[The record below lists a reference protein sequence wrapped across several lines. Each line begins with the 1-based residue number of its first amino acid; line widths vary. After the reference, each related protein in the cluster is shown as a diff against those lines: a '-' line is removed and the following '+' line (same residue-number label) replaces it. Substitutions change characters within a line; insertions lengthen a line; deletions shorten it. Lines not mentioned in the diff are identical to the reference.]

1 MRRPLTVLSGA
12 IAGFGLY
19 RFLVGRRRAPA
30 YEGPPEPGLEPEPGE
45 DPRAEELRR
54 RLAEARTMVEEREE
68 FESAETPVDRA
79 EPAPEVDERRRRI
92 HDEGRETAQ
101 RMRRRPSGD

>member
-1 MRRPLTVLSGA
+1 VRRLLTLLSGA

-19 RFLVGRRRAPA
+19 RLLTGRRSAPVYEAPA
-30 YEGPPEPGLEPEPGE
+30 EPEPRE

-68 FESAETPVDRA
+68 FEAAETPVDRA
-79 EPAPEVDERRRRI
+79 EPAPEVDERRRRV
-92 HDEGRETAQ
+92 HEEGRRAAE
-101 RMRRRPSGD
+101 RMRRRPSGA

>member
-1 MRRPLTVLSGA
+1 VRRLLTLLSGA

-19 RFLVGRRRAPA
+19 RLLAGRRPAPV
-30 YEGPPEPGLEPEPGE
+30 YEAPPTPEPRD

-68 FESAETPVDRA
+68 FEAAETPVDRA
-79 EPAPEVDERRRRI
+79 EPAPEVGERRKRV
-92 HDEGRETAQ
+92 HDEGRRTAE
-101 RMRRRPSGD
+101 RMRRRPER

>member
-1 MRRPLTVLSGA
+1 MRRLLTLLSGA

-19 RFLVGRRRAPA
+19 RLLAGRRSAPVFEEPPA
-30 YEGPPEPGLEPEPGE
+30 PEPRE

-68 FESAETPVDRA
+68 FEAAETPVDRA
-79 EPAPEVDERRRRI
+79 EPAREVDERRRRV
-92 HDEGRETAQ
+92 HDEGRRTAE

>member
-1 MRRPLTVLSGA
+1 MRRLLTLLSGA

-19 RFLVGRRRAPA
+19 RLLAGRRQAPV
-30 YEGPPEPGLEPEPGE
+30 YEGPPEPEPGD

-54 RLAEARTMVEEREE
+54 RLAEARTIVEEREE
-68 FESAETPVDRA
+68 FEAAETPVDRA
-79 EPAPEVDERRRRI
+79 EPAPEVDERRRRV
-92 HDEGRETAQ
+92 HDEGRRTAE

>member
-1 MRRPLTVLSGA
+1 VRRLLTLLSGA

-19 RFLVGRRRAPA
+19 RLVAGRRPAPVF
-30 YEGPPEPGLEPEPGE
+30 EPSPEPEPRE

-68 FESAETPVDRA
+68 FEAAETPVDRA
-79 EPAPEVDERRRRI
+79 EPAPEVDERRRRV
-92 HDEGRETAQ
+92 HDEGRRTAQ

>member
-1 MRRPLTVLSGA
+1 MRRLLTLLSGA

-19 RFLVGRRRAPA
+19 RLLAGRRPAPV
-30 YEGPPEPGLEPEPGE
+30 YEGPPEPRE

-68 FESAETPVDRA
+68 FEAAETPVDRA
-79 EPAPEVDERRRRI
+79 EPAPEVDERRRRV
-92 HDEGRETAQ
+92 HDEGRRAAE
-101 RMRRRPSGD
+101 RMRRRPSGG

>member
-1 MRRPLTVLSGA
+1 MRRLLTLLSGA

-19 RFLVGRRRAPA
+19 RLVASRRRVPVF
-30 YEGPPEPGLEPEPGE
+30 EGPPEPRE

-54 RLAEARTMVEEREE
+54 RLAESRTMVEEREE

-79 EPAPEVDERRRRI
+79 EPAPDVEARRTRL
-92 HDEGRETAQ
+92 HEEGRRTAE
-101 RMRRRPSGD
+101 RMRRRPSGG

>member
-1 MRRPLTVLSGA
+1 VRRLLTLLSGA

-19 RFLVGRRRAPA
+19 RLLARRRSAPV
-30 YEGPPEPGLEPEPGE
+30 YEAPPEAEPPA

-68 FESAETPVDRA
+68 FEAAETPVDRA
-79 EPAPEVDERRRRI
+79 EPAPEVDERRRRV
-92 HDEGRETAQ
+92 HEEGRETAE
-101 RMRRRPSGD
+101 RMRRRRGS

>member
-1 MRRPLTVLSGA
+1 MRRLLTLLSGA

-19 RFLVGRRRAPA
+19 RLLAARRRAPA
-30 YEGPPEPGLEPEPGE
+30 YEAPPEPEPGD

-68 FESAETPVDRA
+68 FEAAETPVDEA
-79 EPAPEVDERRRRI
+79 EPAPGLDERRRRV
-92 HDEGRETAQ
+92 HERARGTARKMRETG
-101 RMRRRPSGD
+101 SE

>member
-1 MRRPLTVLSGA
+1 VRRLLTLLSGA

-19 RFLVGRRRAPA
+19 RLLAGRRRAPV
-30 YEGPPEPGLEPEPGE
+30 YEGPPEPRD

-54 RLAEARTMVEEREE
+54 RLAEARTIVEEREE
-68 FESAETPVDRA
+68 FEAAETPVDRA
-79 EPAPEVDERRRRI
+79 EPAPEVDERRRRV
-92 HDEGRETAQ
+92 HDEGRRSAE

>member
-19 RFLVGRRRAPA
+19 RLLLSRRRRPA
-30 YEGPPEPGLEPEPGE
+30 VEPPPEPRE
-45 DPRAEELRR
+45 DPRADELRR
-54 RLAEARTMVEEREE
+54 KLAESRTIVEEREE

-79 EPAPEVDERRRRI
+79 ETAPGLDERRKRV
-92 HDEGRETAQ
+92 HDEGRRTAE
-101 RMRRRPSGD
+101 RMRRRPSGS

>member
-19 RFLVGRRRAPA
+19 RLVVSRRRAPV
-30 YEGPPEPGLEPEPGE
+30 YEAPPEPPE
-45 DPRAEELRR
+45 DPRAAELRR
-54 RLAEARTMVEEREE
+54 KLAESRTMVAEREE

-79 EPAPEVDERRRRI
+79 EPAPEVDARRKRV
-92 HDEGRETAQ
+92 HEEGRRTAE
-101 RMRRRPSGD
+101 RMRRRPSGA

>member
-1 MRRPLTVLSGA
+1 VRRLLTLLSGA

-19 RFLVGRRRAPA
+19 RLLAGRRPAPA
-30 YEGPPEPGLEPEPGE
+30 YEAPPEPEPRE

-68 FESAETPVDRA
+68 FEAAETPVDRA
-79 EPAPEVDERRRRI
+79 EPAPEVDERRRRV
-92 HDEGRETAQ
+92 HDEGRRAAE
-101 RMRRRPSGD
+101 RMRRRPSGG

>member
-1 MRRPLTVLSGA
+1 MRRLLTLLSGA

-19 RFLVGRRRAPA
+19 RLLAGRRPAPA
-30 YEGPPEPGLEPEPGE
+30 YERPPEPEPSD

-68 FESAETPVDRA
+68 FEAAETPVDRA
-79 EPAPEVDERRRRI
+79 EPAPEVDERRRRV
-92 HDEGRETAQ
+92 HDEGRRAAE
-101 RMRRRPSGD
+101 RMRRRPSGA

>member
-1 MRRPLTVLSGA
+1 VRRPLTLLSGA

-19 RFLVGRRRAPA
+19 RLLVSRRRAPVV
-30 YEGPPEPGLEPEPGE
+30 EGPPEPRE

-54 RLAEARTMVEEREE
+54 KLAEARTMVEEREE

-79 EPAPEVDERRRRI
+79 EPAPKVDERRKRV
-92 HDEGRETAQ
+92 HEEGRRTAE
-101 RMRRRPSGD
+101 RMRRRPR

>member
-19 RFLVGRRRAPA
+19 RLVASRRHRPA
-30 YEGPPEPGLEPEPGE
+30 YEAPPEPSA

-54 RLAEARTMVEEREE
+54 KLAESRPLVEEREE
-68 FESAETPVDRA
+68 FESTETPVDRA
-79 EPAPEVDERRRRI
+79 EPAPEVDERRRRV
-92 HDEGRETAQ
+92 HEDGRRTAQ
-101 RMRRRPSGD
+101 RMRRRPDGS

>member
-19 RFLVGRRRAPA
+19 RLVVSRRRAPVGGA
-30 YEGPPEPGLEPEPGE
+30 PPEPPRD

-54 RLAEARTMVEEREE
+54 KLAESRTIVEEREE
-68 FESAETPVDRA
+68 FESAETTVDRA
-79 EPAPEVDERRRRI
+79 EPAPEVDARRKRV
-92 HDEGRETAQ
+92 HEEGRRTAE
-101 RMRRRPSGD
+101 RMRRRPSGA

>member
-1 MRRPLTVLSGA
+1 MRRLLTLLSGA

-19 RFLVGRRRAPA
+19 RLLAARRPAPV
-30 YEGPPEPGLEPEPGE
+30 YEAPPAPEPRA

-68 FESAETPVDRA
+68 FEAAETPVDRA
-79 EPAPEVDERRRRI
+79 EPAPEVDERRRRV
-92 HDEGRETAQ
+92 HDEGRRAAE
-101 RMRRRPSGD
+101 RMRRKPGRT

>member
-12 IAGFGLY
+12 VAGFGLY
-19 RFLVGRRRAPA
+19 RLLASRHRRPAVAPPS
-30 YEGPPEPGLEPEPGE
+30 EPPQ

-54 RLAEARTMVEEREE
+54 KLAESRTMVEEREE

-79 EPAPEVDERRRRI
+79 EAAPEVDERRKRVHEQGRRAA
-92 HDEGRETAQ
+92 E
-101 RMRRRPSGD
+101 RMRRRPTGG